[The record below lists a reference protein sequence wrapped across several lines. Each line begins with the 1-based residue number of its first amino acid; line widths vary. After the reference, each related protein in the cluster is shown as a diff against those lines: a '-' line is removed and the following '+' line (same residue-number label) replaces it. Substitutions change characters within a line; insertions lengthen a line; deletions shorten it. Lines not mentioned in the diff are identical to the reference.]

1 MNTQICWWPYRFPSS
16 STWVT
21 FICGPLQD
29 ARNQWKPV
37 GSFATTG
44 LSATH
49 GDAPEF
55 PSDGP
60 PGVGSGLG
68 AIRAPVSCAIFSTS
82 FARFQDWRHEFQEW
96 FEDRGCCWRVW
107 KRSSLSPFRQASSG
121 SQRMQALVLWVW
133 SASFNGH
140 FRLEALY
147 CMMRQ
152 LCRLWRWCQRRSRPY
167 IYLLWPWP
175 TVARGNDSRTHV
187 QSARNHEKPRG

>member
-1 MNTQICWWPYRFPSS
+1 MALQVPKFQHLGHLHLWSTAGCAEPVETCRVLCHNRSLRNPRGCARIPFRWPTRWWALGWGPS
-16 STWVT
+16 
-21 FICGPLQD
+21 GPWFQFLQGF
-29 ARNQWKPV
+29 RI
-37 GSFATTG
+37 
-44 LSATH
+44 
-49 GDAPEF
+49 E
-55 PSDGP
+55 
-60 PGVGSGLG
+60 
-68 AIRAPVSCAIFSTS
+68 
-82 FARFQDWRHEFQEW
+82 WRHEFQEW

-147 CMMRQ
+147 CMMWQ